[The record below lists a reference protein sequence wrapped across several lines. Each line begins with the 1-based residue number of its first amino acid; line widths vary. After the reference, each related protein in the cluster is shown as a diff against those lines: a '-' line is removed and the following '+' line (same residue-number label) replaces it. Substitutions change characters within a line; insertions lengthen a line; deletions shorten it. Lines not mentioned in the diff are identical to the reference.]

1 MDPVSAI
8 GLASSVVQLITFST
22 DIISKSREIHRSAAG
37 SLVENVELETIAR
50 TLQSQSRRLAVHAS
64 KDRFP
69 SGTSK
74 EIVACCEQVRSS
86 SKELID
92 TVESLQRN
100 GASSRWKSFY
110 QALKSVWKEQDI
122 AEYLRRL
129 EMHRRQIDSLLL
141 MHLQER
147 LAAFT
152 QHAEDRNAK
161 IEENFARLLEEVKPE
176 NRWQSELFQN
186 ARHTLINATSTVNF
200 DDFSASL
207 SDGAKQDRE
216 RAVRGRLLESLKFAD
231 MKDRYEVISEAHKR
245 TFDWVFHESNDFGE
259 PDQGWD
265 NFANWVRS
273 NKPLYWLTGKPGSG
287 KSTLMK
293 YLSDDPRLKSYLKVW
308 EPQKPICEARFFLW
322 NSGSTMQ
329 MSRMGLIQSLLYQT
343 LCEVPHEIPRIFSE
357 RWEYSE
363 YFGYDHRPWSWVE
376 LSGALKKV
384 VDDEKRNFVFLIDG
398 LDELDG
404 DCAELASFLL
414 GILEARSNVKMCLA
428 SRPWLVF
435 EDAFRRRPSLRME
448 DLTKKD
454 IQRFASEKL
463 GEHPMFAQ
471 LREIDGNGAKV
482 LIDEVTDKSAGVFL
496 WVRLVVKSL
505 LEGLRDGDT
514 LEDLQARLQI
524 LPRDL
529 EALFKKI
536 LDDLDPAYFEEAS
549 QFLQIVRASH
559 ISQNEVILGS
569 KDHLPSKT
577 DPHLHELDNRS
588 SLTLLTLSFARED
601 SERAFLKEF
610 SKPLSNRQK
619 QYRAETTRRRV
630 ASRCK
635 GLLEVSNFKKDGPD
649 AKVQY
654 LHRTVRDFL
663 YEASA
668 QEILFSGLTT
678 DFDPHVALCA
688 ALIRHAKAIRP
699 KEHDDS
705 GMQSF
710 ESLLKHFVTQCHC
723 LERAGSREYVRYL
736 DEMDRVTVGILGYE
750 TGNTASYQ
758 YDLPHW
764 TRRVD
769 PYIGKSKKVKS
780 LVDYAFERHL
790 NAYLL
795 TKLDSGYAF
804 EPTGDSYTYLLR
816 RAEEAEDGTLLELL
830 IQRGPK
836 QTLAPPSAQRPRA
849 ASHDGP
855 AKGKLGAGT
864 RTRRARTPDPGSS
877 KDVTQDRGLF
887 GFRKGLRSV
896 SDKLHLSR

>member
-22 DIISKSREIHRSAAG
+22 DIISKSREIHRSATG

-50 TLQSQSRRLAVHAS
+50 TLQSQSRRLAAHAS

-74 EIVACCEQVRSS
+74 EIVVCCEQVRKS

-92 TVESLQRN
+92 IVEGLR
-100 GASSRWKSFY
+100 GDAASSRWKSFY
-110 QALKSVWKEQDI
+110 QALKSVWKEQEI
-122 AEYLRRL
+122 ADYLRRL

-147 LAAFT
+147 LTAFT
-152 QHAEDRNAK
+152 TTAEDRNAK
-161 IEENFARLLEEVKPE
+161 IEKNFARLLEKVKPE
-176 NRWQSELFQN
+176 SRWQSELFQN
-186 ARHTLINATSTVNF
+186 ARHTLINATGVVNF

-216 RAVRGRLLESLKFAD
+216 RAVRGRMLESLKFAD

-245 TFDWVFHESNDFGE
+245 TFDWVFHELNDFGE

-293 YLSDDPRLKSYLKVW
+293 YLSDDPRLKSHLMVW
-308 EPQKPICEARFFLW
+308 EREKPICQARFFLW
-322 NSGSTMQ
+322 NSGSAMQ

-343 LCEVPHEIPRIFSE
+343 LYEVPHEIPRIFSE

-376 LSGALKKV
+376 LSTALKKV
-384 VDDEKRNFVFLIDG
+384 VNDEKRNFVFLIDG

-471 LREIDGNGAKV
+471 LRKIDGNGAKV
-482 LIDEVTDKSAGVFL
+482 LIDEVTKKSAGVFL

-514 LEDLQARLQI
+514 LEDLQARLVL

-559 ISQNEVILGS
+559 ISRNKVILS
-569 KDHLPSKT
+569 AKDHLPSRN
-577 DPHLHELDNRS
+577 DPRQHDIGYRS

-610 SKPLSNRQK
+610 GKPLDDGQK
-619 QYRAETTRRRV
+619 LYRAETTRRRV

-635 GLLEVSNFKKDGPD
+635 GLLEVSNFKRDGPH

-668 QEILFSGLTT
+668 QKILLTGLTT

-688 ALIRHAKAIRP
+688 ALIRHIKAIRP
-699 KEHDDS
+699 TEEDDS
-705 GMQSF
+705 DMQWF
-710 ESLLKHFVTQCHC
+710 GSLVANFVTQCHC
-723 LERAGSREYVRYL
+723 IERAGSREYVRYL
-736 DEMDRVTVGILGYE
+736 DEMDRVTVAILGYE
-750 TGNTASYQ
+750 TDNTAP

-764 TRRVD
+764 TMRVD
-769 PYIGKSKKVKS
+769 DLGYKGRSKKVKS

-795 TKLDSGYAF
+795 AKLDSGYAF
-804 EPTGDSYTYLLR
+804 VPTGDSYAYLLR

-836 QTLAPPSAQRPRA
+836 ETLAPPPAQRPRA

-864 RTRRARTPDPGSS
+864 ESRRARTPDPGSS
-877 KDVTQDRGLF
+877 KEATQDRGLF

-896 SDKLHLSR
+896 SEKLHLSR

>member
-50 TLQSQSRRLAVHAS
+50 TLQSQSRRLAAHAS

-74 EIVACCEQVRSS
+74 DIVACCEEVRKS

-92 TVESLQRN
+92 TVEGLGGD

-122 AEYLRRL
+122 ADYLRRL

-152 QHAEDRNAK
+152 QTAEDRNAK

-176 NRWQSELFQN
+176 SRWQSELFQN
-186 ARHTLINATSTVNF
+186 ARHTLINTTGVANF

-216 RAVRGRLLESLKFAD
+216 RAVRGRMLESLKFAD

-245 TFDWVFHESNDFGE
+245 TFDWVFHESNDFDE
-259 PDQGWD
+259 LDEGWD
-265 NFANWVRS
+265 NFADWVRS

-293 YLSDDPRLKSYLKVW
+293 YLSDDPRLKSNLMVW
-308 EPQKPICEARFFLW
+308 ERQKPVCEARFFLW
-322 NSGSTMQ
+322 NSGSAMQ

-343 LCEVPHEIPRIFSE
+343 LCEVPHKISRIFSE

-384 VDDEKRNFVFLIDG
+384 IDDEERNFVFLIDG

-414 GILEARSNVKMCLA
+414 GILEARSNVKMCIA

-471 LREIDGNGAKV
+471 LEEIDGNGSKV
-482 LIDEVTDKSAGVFL
+482 LIDEVTEKSAGVFL

-514 LEDLQARLQI
+514 LEDLQARLLL

-549 QFLQIVRASH
+549 QFLQLVRASH
-559 ISQNEVILGS
+559 ISQNEVVLGA
-569 KDHLPSKT
+569 KDHLPSKN
-577 DPHLHELDNRS
+577 DPRQHELDNRS

-610 SKPLSNRQK
+610 SKPLKEKQK
-619 QYRAETTRRRV
+619 LYRAETTRRRI

-663 YEASA
+663 CEASA
-668 QEILFSGLTT
+668 QKILTDWTT

-688 ALIRHAKAIRP
+688 ALIRHTKAIHP
-699 KEHDDS
+699 KEHDDK
-705 GMQSF
+705 GMNSF

-723 LERAGSREYVRYL
+723 IERAGSHEYVRYL
-736 DEMDRVTVGILGYE
+736 DEMDWVTVGIPGY
-750 TGNTASYQ
+750 GSHNTAPYG
-758 YDLPHW
+758 LPHW

-769 PYIGKSKKVKS
+769 PFIGKRKKVKS
-780 LVDYAFERHL
+780 VVDYAFERHL

-795 TKLDSGYAF
+795 AKLDSGYAF
-804 EPTGDSYTYLLR
+804 VPTGDSYMYLLR

-830 IQRGPK
+830 MQRGPK
-836 QTLAPPSAQRPRA
+836 QTLAPPSAQRSRA

-855 AKGKLGAGT
+855 AKGKLGAWT
-864 RTRRARTPDPGSS
+864 QTRRARTPDPGSS
-877 KDVTQDRGLF
+877 KEVTQDRGVF